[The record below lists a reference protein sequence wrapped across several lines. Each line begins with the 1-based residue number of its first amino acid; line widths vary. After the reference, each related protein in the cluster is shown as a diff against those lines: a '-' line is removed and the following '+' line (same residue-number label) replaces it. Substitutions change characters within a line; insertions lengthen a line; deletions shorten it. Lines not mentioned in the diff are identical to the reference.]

1 MKIGDINT
9 LIMLMVVFVGARG
22 GISPSLVWSQY
33 YSTTFSYLVGYRGSL
48 NACI

>member
-9 LIMLMVVFVGARG
+9 LIMLMVVFIGVRK

-33 YSTTFSYLVGYRGSL
+33 STAQLFLIWWDIGVP
-48 NACI
+48 